1 MHVTH
6 CQRHYTT
13 TKLHYYT
20 TIDFSSLHILVVGDV
35 MIDRYLDGRV
45 ERISPEAPVPVMR
58 LGQEDNRLGGAANV
72 ALNLKALGA
81 TPLLAG
87 LLGDDE
93 KGKTFRHLLAANEL
107 SDALIVTDPNRCT
120 TVKTRLVA
128 QGQQLMRVDRE
139 DTDNVEAEA
148 AEQFIRLAE
157 AALQTGE
164 VDLLL
169 FQDYNKGVLS
179 PFIIRELSELARK
192 HSVDIIVDPKAKHF
206 WNYTGCSLFKPNLR
220 EIQQQLDFPV
230 RPVLEDLDKAAAVIF
245 DKLACDS
252 VMITLSQHGIYV
264 HNGSTSA
271 IYPTNAKVI
280 ADVSG
285 AGDTVISVAACG
297 LAAGMPLGEIA
308 KLANQAGAQVIA
320 KSGVVAVDL
329 EELTGLDGRI

>member
-1 MHVTH
+1 MN
-6 CQRHYTT
+6 
-13 TKLHYYT
+13 
-20 TIDFSSLHILVVGDV
+20 FSSLRILVVGDV
-35 MIDRYLDGRV
+35 MIDRYLDGQV

-58 LGQEDNRLGGAANV
+58 LGREDNRLGGAANV

-87 LLGDDE
+87 LVGDDE
-93 KGKTFRHLLAANEL
+93 NGNIFRQLLADNDL
-107 SDALIVTDPNRCT
+107 SDELIITDSSRCT

-139 DTDNVEAEA
+139 DTDDIEAFVA
-148 AEQFIRLAE
+148 ARLVSRARE
-157 AALQTGE
+157 ILDSGK

-179 PFIIRELSELARK
+179 SLTIQKFSGLAREYGF
-192 HSVDIIVDPKAKHF
+192 DIIVDPKAKHF
-206 WNYTGCSLFKPNLR
+206 WRYEGCSLFKPNLR

-230 RPVLEDLDKAAAVIF
+230 RPVKIDLDKAAAVIF
-245 DKLACDS
+245 DRLSCSS

-264 HNGSTSA
+264 HDGSTSA

-308 KLANQAGAQVIA
+308 QLANRAGAQVIA

-329 EELTGLDGRI
+329 GELKDG

>member
-1 MHVTH
+1 MVAKLQDYQN
-6 CQRHYTT
+6 CQ
-13 TKLHYYT
+13 
-20 TIDFSSLHILVVGDV
+20 TIDFSSLRILVVGDV

-58 LGQEDNRLGGAANV
+58 LGREDNRLGGAANV

-87 LLGDDE
+87 LVGDDE
-93 KGKTFRHLLAANEL
+93 NGKVFRQLLTDNDL
-107 SDALIVTDPNRCT
+107 SDALIVSDPKRCT

-139 DTDNVEAEA
+139 ETSNAEEDA
-148 AEQFIRLAE
+148 ADQIIRRSE
-157 AALQTGE
+157 AALQGGK

-179 PFIIRELSELARK
+179 PSIIRSLSELAQK
-192 HSVDIIVDPKAKHF
+192 HSVDIIVDPKARHF
-206 WNYTGCSLFKPNLR
+206 WNYEGCSLFKPNLR
-220 EIQQQLDFPV
+220 EIQQQLDFGV

-245 DKLACDS
+245 EKLACAS

-264 HNGSTSA
+264 HDGTASE
-271 IYPTNAKVI
+271 IYPTDAKVI

-308 KLANQAGAQVIA
+308 RLANRAGAQVIA

-329 EELTGLDGRI
+329 AELIGE